1 MDELLD
7 SIKGENEVHKESKA
21 VKHNKSKNENC
32 QTLVWIPHDWFIQ
45 ATHYLQQKAKNSNFD
60 VFIAMGSI
68 TQPPVWSFDN
78 PTIEEAFFRGITNVL
93 FTSKLAMMQRIA
105 PKQRDA
111 NTGME
116 NILNP

>member
-32 QTLVWIPHDWFIQ
+32 QTLVWIPHDRFIQ

-78 PTIEEAFFRGITNVL
+78 PTIEDQKNWKKNL
-93 FTSKLAMMQRIA
+93 S
-105 PKQRDA
+105 A
-111 NTGME
+111 NSLRQVSE
-116 NILNP
+116 SI

>member
-32 QTLVWIPHDWFIQ
+32 QTL
-45 ATHYLQQKAKNSNFD
+45 ATHYLQWKAKNSNFD

-78 PTIEEAFFRGITNVL
+78 PTIEEAFFRGIINVL
-93 FTSKLAMMQRIA
+93 FTSKLAMM
-105 PKQRDA
+105 
-111 NTGME
+111 
-116 NILNP
+116 